1 MVVAVLLR
9 KTALLQVKAAMV
21 KAAVNNSSKD
31 SEVLHMVDAKV
42 DAQGAKPDVKED
54 VKDAKADVKD
64 VKVDVQD
71 SNAMEMAVVVQI
83 CSICT
88 TNAEQEREASM
99 AKVVYGMIQDILVG
113 HRNSG
118 RIGC

>member
-1 MVVAVLLR
+1 
-9 KTALLQVKAAMV
+9 
-21 KAAVNNSSKD
+21 
-31 SEVLHMVDAKV
+31 MVDAKV
-42 DAQGAKPDVKED
+42 DVQDAKTDV
-54 VKDAKADVKD
+54 KADVKD
-64 VKVDVQD
+64 AKVDVQD

-83 CSICT
+83 CNICT
-88 TNAEQEREASM
+88 TNAEQEREVLM